1 MTTDGRQGRA
11 WTLPSLDLAIR
22 FGFIVV
28 LGYWSFRV
36 IAPFLTIGLW
46 SAILTVATY
55 PLFEKLARRFGPR
68 LAAVLVTFLGLM
80 VVIGPVTWLGF
91 GMMTGI
97 GSLLAKLEAGQ
108 LALPSPSDAM
118 KDWPLFGPRLH
129 QLWQLAANNLKVVLT
144 EVAPL
149 LKSLGAQL
157 VGLSQNAL
165 FGLVELI
172 ASIVIAGFLF
182 SRGPQLVEVLAAF
195 LSRVLS
201 QSGKELVALVG
212 TTIRNIARG
221 IIGISLLQALLGGVG
236 FLAAGIPGAGVL
248 AFLALLLGIVQ
259 IGPAILFLP
268 IIVWSWTAMDTAHA
282 AAFTVYMVLV
292 GLVDN
297 ILKPLLISRGLS
309 TPVPVIIVGVIGGT
323 IAYGIVGLFFG
334 PIVLSVA
341 WVVIAAWLQMGEAER
356 QTRSAAGGA
365 QAPTHLPG

>member
-68 LAAVLVTFLGLM
+68 LAAVLVTLLGLL
-80 VVIGPVTWLGF
+80 VVVGPVTWLGF
-91 GMMTGI
+91 GMTNGI
-97 GSLLAKLEAGQ
+97 GSLLTKLEAGQ
-108 LALPSPSDAM
+108 LALPLPSEAV

-129 QLWQLAANNLKVVLT
+129 QLWTLAATNLTAALS
-144 EVAPL
+144 EIAPL
-149 LKSLGAQL
+149 LKTVGSTL
-157 VGLSQNAL
+157 VGMSQNAL
-165 FGLVELI
+165 FGLMELI

-182 SRGPQLVEVLAAF
+182 TRGPQLVDVLATF
-195 LSRVLS
+195 LGRVLS

-212 TTIRNIARG
+212 TTIRNVARG
-221 IIGISLLQALLGGVG
+221 VIGISLLQAFLGGLG
-236 FLAAGIPGAGVL
+236 FLAAGIPAAGVL

-259 IGPAILFLP
+259 IGPAIVFLP
-268 IIVWSWTAMDTAHA
+268 VIVWSWTAMDTAHA
-282 AAFTVYMVLV
+282 VAFTAYMVLV
-292 GLVDN
+292 GLMDN
-297 ILKPLLISRGLS
+297 VLKPLLISRGLS

-341 WVVIAAWLQMGEAER
+341 WVVVMAWLQMGESEHQSGHFLR
-356 QTRSAAGGA
+356 
-365 QAPTHLPG
+365 PDK

>member
-1 MTTDGRQGRA
+1 M
-11 WTLPSLDLAIR
+11 
-22 FGFIVV
+22 
-28 LGYWSFRV
+28 
-36 IAPFLTIGLW
+36 IGLW

-68 LAAVLVTFLGLM
+68 LAAVFVTVLGLM
-80 VVIGPVTWLGF
+80 IVIGPVTWLGF

-97 GSLLAKLEAGQ
+97 GSLLTKFEAGQ
-108 LALPSPSDAM
+108 LALPLPSESV
-118 KDWPLFGPRLH
+118 KEWPLFGPRFH
-129 QLWQLAANNLKVVLT
+129 QLWTLAATNLTAALSEMT
-144 EVAPL
+144 PL
-149 LKSLGAQL
+149 LKTVGSTL
-157 VGLSQNAL
+157 VAMSQNAL
-165 FGLVELI
+165 LGLVELI

-195 LSRVLS
+195 LGRVLS

-221 IIGISLLQALLGGVG
+221 VIGISLLQALLGGVG

-268 IIVWSWTAMDTAHA
+268 VIVWSWTAMDTAHA
-282 AAFTVYMVLV
+282 VAFTVYMVLV
-292 GLVDN
+292 GLMDN

-309 TPVPVIIVGVIGGT
+309 TPLPVIIVGVIGGT

-341 WVVIAAWLQMGEAER
+341 WVVVAAWLQMGAAER
-356 QTRSAAGGA
+356 QRSH
-365 QAPTHLPG
+365 PLRPDK